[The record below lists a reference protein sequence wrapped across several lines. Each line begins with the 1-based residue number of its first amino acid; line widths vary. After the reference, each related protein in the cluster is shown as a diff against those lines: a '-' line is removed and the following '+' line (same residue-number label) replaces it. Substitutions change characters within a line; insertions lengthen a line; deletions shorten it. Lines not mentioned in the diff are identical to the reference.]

1 MAILLGDGVG
11 EDWGGAGIGG
21 FGESDTTEED
31 NCFFIKKED
40 KKRYP
45 WSS

>member
-1 MAILLGDGVG
+1 MGLARI
-11 EDWGGAGIGG
+11 GGGGGIGG

-31 NCFFIKKED
+31 NCFFIKRED
-40 KKRYP
+40 KKRDP